1 MSRSYRKVAK
11 LPICCV
17 GHKGMKR
24 WKENSRRGRRA
35 REKEQMN
42 GIVVDEEGYD
52 EETCTP
58 IKYQKDCSTNDWTGP
73 HDGWRT
79 YSPKSVEHIIEQW
92 HNPPEHLKD
101 MEPPADEMWK
111 IEKTRYQ
118 YFSK

>member
-11 LPICCV
+11 LPVCCV
-17 GHKGMKR
+17 GHKGIKE
-24 WKENSRRGRRA
+24 WKKNSRRGRRA

-42 GIVVDEEGYD
+42 GIVEDEEGFD

-92 HNPPEHLKD
+92 HNPPEHLRD
-101 MEPPADEMWK
+101 MEPPADEMRK
-111 IEKTRYQ
+111 IEKRRYQ

>member
-42 GIVVDEEGYD
+42 GIVEDEEGFD

-79 YSPKSVEHIIEQW
+79 YSPKSVERIIEQW
-92 HNPPEHLKD
+92 RNPPEHLKD
-101 MEPPADEMWK
+101 MEPPVDEMRK
-111 IEKTRYQ
+111 IEKRRYQ